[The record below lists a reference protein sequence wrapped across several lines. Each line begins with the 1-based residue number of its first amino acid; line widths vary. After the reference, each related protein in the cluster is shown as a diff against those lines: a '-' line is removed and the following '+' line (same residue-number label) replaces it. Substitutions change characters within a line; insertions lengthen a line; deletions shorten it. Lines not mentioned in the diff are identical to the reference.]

1 KRKVVPLGVRWFI
14 LGIIK
19 RETAG
24 EVHGEQGKAD
34 ALPFFTSRLSHVLF
48 RVESVSR
55 TATVAGHNLD
65 PTPWHSF
72 TPLTHSGN
80 KYSVA
85 STILKCSY
93 LTTCPPSPNLSSVQ
107 RSANHSSSSSYC
119 PSFFQWIHEDLAPW
133 RRSRISLHKL
143 LEAQRF
149 AAFRV
154 VIVGGRLYVDFYYA
168 CVQSRAMFTVW
179 SFLQLIKRYRG
190 RVPDVD
196 LMFDCMDRPTVRRS
210 EYKSPRWPP
219 PPLFR
224 YCSTKD
230 HFDIPFPDW
239 SFWGWPE
246 VNLESWDK
254 EFSSIKKVSQTLN
267 WESKQALAY
276 WKGNPDVQSPVRTEL
291 MKCNDSTIWS
301 TKILRQDWAKEASAG
316 YEQSKL
322 ANQCNHKYKIYAEG
336 YAWSVSLKYI
346 LSCGSLPLIITP
358 RYYDFFSRGLMPRE
372 NYFPVRATKLCRSIK
387 HAVDWSNK
395 HPFEAEAIGRG
406 AQGFMQELDMETVY
420 SYMFHL
426 LVEYSKLQDFKPSA
440 LPSTKLLCEESVL
453 CFADPVQR
461 RSLER
466 SSVPVPTFN
475 FSGPCMRPL
484 PDHDLVKRWMQ
495 QKTDITNDIKRME
508 VAFEKRREPLWPVD
522 SGLVAEKAN

>member
-1 KRKVVPLGVRWFI
+1 MARRFRSFKGVLRMKSSSTGWCSI
-14 LGIIK
+14 N
-19 RETAG
+19 TALLSMFLIFPTTG
-24 EVHGEQGKAD
+24 
-34 ALPFFTSRLSHVLF
+34 LLFFLDYK
-48 RVESVSR
+48 VESVSR
-55 TATVAGHNLD
+55 TATVAGHNLV
-65 PTPWHSF
+65 PTPWHPF
-72 TPLTHSGN
+72 TPRSQSGN

-93 LTTCPPSPNLSSVQ
+93 FTACSSPPTLSSV
-107 RSANHSSSSSYC
+107 RSSGNPSSSSPSSSC

-133 RRSRISLHKL
+133 RRSRINLHKL
-143 LEAQRF
+143 LEAQKF

-179 SFLQLIKRYRG
+179 SFLQLIKRYPG
-190 RVPDVD
+190 LVPDVD
-196 LMFDCMDRPTVRRS
+196 LMFDCMDRPTVPRS

-246 VNLESWDK
+246 VNLESWEK

-267 WESKQALAY
+267 WESKQVLAY

-291 MKCNDSTIWS
+291 MKCNDSTVWR
-301 TKILRQDWAKEASAG
+301 TKILSQDWAKEASAG

-322 ANQCNHKYKIYAEG
+322 ANQCNHRYKIYAEG

-346 LSCGSLPLIITP
+346 LSCGSLPLLIAP

-372 NYFPVRATKLCRSIK
+372 SYFPVRAVKLCRSIK
-387 HAVDWSNK
+387 HAVNWGNK

-426 LVEYSKLQDFKPSA
+426 LVEYSKLQDFKPSP
-440 LPSTKLLCEESVL
+440 LPFTKLICEESVL
-453 CFADPVQR
+453 CFADPVYR
-461 RSLER
+461 RFLKR
-466 SSVPVPTFN
+466 SSVSMHTGN
-475 FSGPCMRPL
+475 SSGPCMPPL
-484 PDHDLVKRWMQ
+484 PDHELVKRWMQ
-495 QKTDITNDIKRME
+495 RKADIVNDVRNME
-508 VAFEKRREPLWPVD
+508 DDWRNKGSSLPET
-522 SGLVAEKAN
+522 